1 MMDPKQQRTSADLRE
16 FSKRIGDAAA
26 RANKRRPSKGASQQ
40 ETAAVAKPSE
50 SDAELDVA
58 LEELRVADEELRHQ
72 NEELAHSRDAIDR
85 ERAKYLEL
93 FEFAPDPYLL
103 TDSAGVI
110 HEANYASTQLLGV
123 AHDFLVGKPL
133 LTYFEEPAR
142 RSFRQQLDRLC
153 GMERLD
159 DWEVTLKPRSGE
171 SRPISVSIG
180 RVAGKDNATRGYR
193 WILRDI
199 SQRKHA
205 EDALRQANRELEMRV
220 AARTTQLATANQ
232 LKDELLVAERKARE
246 QAEVSN
252 RVKSEFLALLSHE
265 FRTPLQAIFGYTELL
280 ERELHG
286 PLTDSQRR
294 DLQRIQQSQQHLLG
308 LINTILEYAK
318 LDSGQPIDI
327 SIGPV
332 AMDEALSPMEAL
344 IGASLETKKLRFVY
358 ECTDPSVTA
367 HADPAKVRQIVL
379 NLLANAIKFTESGGQ
394 ISLGCDVADG
404 QVEVWV
410 RDTGRGIP
418 KDKLEA
424 IFEPFVQLRVQGA
437 LSVGTGL
444 GLAISR
450 RLAAAMG
457 GVLTANSSFGQG
469 STFTLRLPRHIS
481 ERSFRD

>member
-1 MMDPKQQRTSADLRE
+1 
-16 FSKRIGDAAA
+16 
-26 RANKRRPSKGASQQ
+26 
-40 ETAAVAKPSE
+40 
-50 SDAELDVA
+50 VA
-58 LEELRVADEELRHQ
+58 LEELSVADEELRHQ
-72 NEELAHSRDAIDR
+72 NEELARSRDEIDR

-93 FEFAPDPYLL
+93 FEFAPDPYLV

-110 HEANYASTQLLGV
+110 REANHAATHLFGV

-142 RSFRQQLDRLC
+142 RGFRQQLDRLC
-153 GMERLD
+153 GVDRLD
-159 DWEVTLKPRSGE
+159 DWEITLKPRNGE
-171 SRPISVSIG
+171 TRPISVSIA
-180 RVAGKDNATRGYR
+180 RVTGKDKAIRGYR

-199 SQRKHA
+199 AQRKHA

-220 AARTTQLATANQ
+220 AARTTQLAAANQ

-294 DLQRIQQSQQHLLG
+294 DLQRIQQSEQHLLG

-318 LDSGQPIDI
+318 LDSAQPIEI
-327 SIGPV
+327 STGPI
-332 AMDEALSPMEAL
+332 AMNEALSPMEAL
-344 IGASLETKKLRFVY
+344 VGPSLETKKLRYVY
-358 ECTDPSVTA
+358 EVTDQSVTA
-367 HADPAKVRQIVL
+367 YADAAKVRQIVL
-379 NLLANAIKFTESGGQ
+379 NLLANAIKFTEPGGQ
-394 ISLGCDVADG
+394 IALGCAVIDG

-418 KDKLEA
+418 MDKLEA

-437 LSVGTGL
+437 MSAGTGL

-450 RLAAAMG
+450 RLALAMG
-457 GVLTANSSFGQG
+457 GVLTAASTVGEG
-469 STFTLRLPRHIS
+469 SVFTLRLPRYTPGRYPR
-481 ERSFRD
+481 E